1 MKRSEE
7 EEERRK
13 NENER
18 GIMSVRCVIFKNVH
32 DHGDGRLMEVPGS
45 LDEFLKSA
53 GDKLKM
59 KAERAYTENGGIIDD
74 VTLIRDDEKIFIS
87 SGEPFFKY
95 ASNSRMYKIAV
106 LGSGGVGKSCLSMRY
121 VKSTFVEIYDPT
133 IEDAFR
139 HLTQVDGTTVV
150 LDILDTAGQEDMKML
165 RRQWVDDR
173 DGFLLVYSVIERS
186 SFDEVVQFFEL
197 IQQVKEDQ
205 IDKVPIV
212 LVGNKCDMAAQR
224 KVSQQEAQDLA
235 KTYNAGYIE
244 ASAKEGINVN
254 ESFEMLVRHFLS
266 LIPVIRKPPKKKPK
280 CEIL

>member
-1 MKRSEE
+1 
-7 EEERRK
+7 
-13 NENER
+13 
-18 GIMSVRCVIFKNVH
+18 MSVRCVIFKNVH
-32 DHGDGRLMEVPGS
+32 DHGDGRLMEVPGT

-87 SGEPFFKY
+87 SSEPFFKY
-95 ASNSRMYKIAV
+95 SSNSRIYKIAV

-165 RRQWVDDR
+165 RRQWVEDR
-173 DGFLLVYSVIERS
+173 DGFLLVFSIIERS

-205 IDKVPIV
+205 IDSVPIV
-212 LVGNKCDMAAQR
+212 LVGNKSDMAPQR
-224 KVSQQEAQDLA
+224 KVSQQEAQDLS
-235 KTYNAGYIE
+235 KSYNSGYIE
-244 ASAKEGINVN
+244 ASAKDGVNVN
-254 ESFEMLVRHFLS
+254 ESFELLVRQFLRLTPPPQS
-266 LIPVIRKPPKKKPK
+266 KTTRRKK